1 VPLEEWKNFYCEA
14 CKLEI
19 NGYFDWGMHL
29 KSKKHI
35 KQVKYEEKKEDR
47 AEYIARQKALG
58 KKKKMEEIKKK

>member
-1 VPLEEWKNFYCEA
+1 
-14 CKLEI
+14 
-19 NGYFDWGMHL
+19 MHL

-58 KKKKMEEIKKK
+58 KKKKME